1 MVESVKGSGRRTR
14 LTSVSIAARNAVFG
28 TVSDRT
34 VREWW
39 QFFLEFGYTPAEAR
53 ALTRKYKKTKR
64 YSTNWTND
72 IYRLLKSIVDD
83 KGELYL
89 DEIQEE
95 LHRLGGGWW
104 SPSTIS
110 TKLRSN
116 IIKYSLQVAT
126 DVASQKDVQEQEEFL
141 EAIRSRNIHPRQ
153 LIFVDESNKD
163 ANSARRRRSWSKRGL
178 TPMRRVYFEGDRGK
192 RYTLIAATDINGFMY
207 ESCQIVFQATPNDKD
222 PTHGT
227 IDSARFQM
235 WVKEKLVPYLGNY
248 YLGEPRS
255 VVIMDNATIH
265 AGVKELIEG
274 AGAKLIYLSAY
285 SPELNPIELN

>member
-1 MVESVKGSGRRTR
+1 MWQYAEVHRELGEDMVESAKLSGRRTR

-89 DEIQEE
+89 DEIQKE
-95 LHRLGGGWW
+95 LHRLGGGGW

-110 TKLRSN
+110 LKLRSN

-126 DVASQKDVQEQEEFL
+126 NVASQKD
-141 EAIRSRNIHPRQ
+141 A
-153 LIFVDESNKD
+153 
-163 ANSARRRRSWSKRGL
+163 
-178 TPMRRVYFEGDRGK
+178 
-192 RYTLIAATDINGFMY
+192 
-207 ESCQIVFQATPNDKD
+207 
-222 PTHGT
+222 
-227 IDSARFQM
+227 
-235 WVKEKLVPYLGNY
+235 
-248 YLGEPRS
+248 
-255 VVIMDNATIH
+255 
-265 AGVKELIEG
+265 
-274 AGAKLIYLSAY
+274 
-285 SPELNPIELN
+285 